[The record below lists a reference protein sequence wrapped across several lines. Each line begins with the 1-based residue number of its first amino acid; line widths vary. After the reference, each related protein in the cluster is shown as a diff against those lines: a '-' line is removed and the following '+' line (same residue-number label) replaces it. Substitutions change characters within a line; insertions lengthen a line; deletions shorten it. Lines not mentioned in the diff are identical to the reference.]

1 MVLSANT
8 RSSDSAYG
16 GNPPWH
22 DVFQENGEP
31 RPAYQRLLQ
40 LLEELSPSDRRTLDE
55 RMEATMREMGVT
67 FDIIRDNPWGQ
78 QPWICDLLPHIFP
91 AEEWQ
96 TIVAGFK
103 QRLSAFE
110 YFLRDVYGEKSILRD
125 GIIPIHLVLRSDY
138 YQSPVACLPRP
149 EDAFLHLSG
158 LCITRES
165 TGEFAVKHHQFG
177 HAPGISYMM
186 QNRRALARVMPELF
200 EDLPVESLATTPLAI
215 IEKLRESAPGNSS
228 DPVVVLLTP
237 GAGSSMY
244 SQHSLLS
251 RRMGIPLVQGG
262 DLLVLD
268 DCVFLKAV
276 KGLKRVEVI
285 YNRLSD
291 RWLDPLVFDRSS
303 LVGIPGLMHC
313 VRKGTVSL
321 VNAAGCQL
329 ADDRALLELAPRII
343 RYYLGQNPIL
353 PSLPTYWLGDI
364 DQREMVLS
372 DPTSYSV
379 RPATGGELSQLT
391 TNSVRIREI
400 RRLIEQ
406 DPAAW
411 VAQPAE
417 SGASTVAFRRNRT
430 ISGTEDHI
438 VFALRH
444 GTEYEVF
451 PGALTRVFLDKSSR
465 RHSPMAMITKDTW
478 VLGSGESSA
487 IWHLRPRR
495 SSEEKIPRHQVT
507 SRVAESFYWLGR
519 YLERTYHLCT

>member
-1 MVLSANT
+1 
-8 RSSDSAYG
+8 
-16 GNPPWH
+16 
-22 DVFQENGEP
+22 
-31 RPAYQRLLQ
+31 
-40 LLEELSPSDRRTLDE
+40 
-55 RMEATMREMGVT
+55 MREMGVT

-251 RRMGIPLVQGG
+251 RRMGIPLVRG
-262 DLLVLD
+262 
-268 DCVFLKAV
+268 
-276 KGLKRVEVI
+276 
-285 YNRLSD
+285 
-291 RWLDPLVFDRSS
+291 
-303 LVGIPGLMHC
+303 
-313 VRKGTVSL
+313 
-321 VNAAGCQL
+321 
-329 ADDRALLELAPRII
+329 
-343 RYYLGQNPIL
+343 
-353 PSLPTYWLGDI
+353 
-364 DQREMVLS
+364 
-372 DPTSYSV
+372 
-379 RPATGGELSQLT
+379 
-391 TNSVRIREI
+391 
-400 RRLIEQ
+400 
-406 DPAAW
+406 
-411 VAQPAE
+411 
-417 SGASTVAFRRNRT
+417 
-430 ISGTEDHI
+430 
-438 VFALRH
+438 
-444 GTEYEVF
+444 
-451 PGALTRVFLDKSSR
+451 
-465 RHSPMAMITKDTW
+465 
-478 VLGSGESSA
+478 
-487 IWHLRPRR
+487 
-495 SSEEKIPRHQVT
+495 
-507 SRVAESFYWLGR
+507 
-519 YLERTYHLCT
+519 

>member
-1 MVLSANT
+1 M
-8 RSSDSAYG
+8 
-16 GNPPWH
+16 
-22 DVFQENGEP
+22 
-31 RPAYQRLLQ
+31 
-40 LLEELSPSDRRTLDE
+40 
-55 RMEATMREMGVT
+55 
-67 FDIIRDNPWGQ
+67 
-78 QPWICDLLPHIFP
+78 
-91 AEEWQ
+91 
-96 TIVAGFK
+96 
-103 QRLSAFE
+103 
-110 YFLRDVYGEKSILRD
+110 
-125 GIIPIHLVLRSDY
+125 
-138 YQSPVACLPRP
+138 
-149 EDAFLHLSG
+149 
-158 LCITRES
+158 
-165 TGEFAVKHHQFG
+165 
-177 HAPGISYMM
+177 
-186 QNRRALARVMPELF
+186 
-200 EDLPVESLATTPLAI
+200 
-215 IEKLRESAPGNSS
+215 
-228 DPVVVLLTP
+228 
-237 GAGSSMY
+237 
-244 SQHSLLS
+244 
-251 RRMGIPLVQGG
+251 
-262 DLLVLD
+262 LD

-343 RYYLGQNPIL
+343 RYYLGQNPIP

-406 DPAAW
+406 VPAAW

-451 PGALTRVFLDKSSR
+451 P
-465 RHSPMAMITKDTW
+465 
-478 VLGSGESSA
+478 VL
-487 IWHLRPRR
+487 
-495 SSEEKIPRHQVT
+495 
-507 SRVAESFYWLGR
+507 
-519 YLERTYHLCT
+519 